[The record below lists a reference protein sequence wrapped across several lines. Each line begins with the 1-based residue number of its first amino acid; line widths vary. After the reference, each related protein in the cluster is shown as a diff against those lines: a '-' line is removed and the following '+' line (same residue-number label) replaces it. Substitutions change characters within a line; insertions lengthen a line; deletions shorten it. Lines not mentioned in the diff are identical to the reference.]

1 MAESSVSPGAKGAH
15 RKALIIDAALT
26 IVGRDGLGQ
35 LSMRSLAAEAGVPL
49 GAIGYYFENKRALIL
64 ETFDAH
70 SRRELERVIGAIASM
85 GRAASPQKLAEVLID
100 FVLDGLRNTQWRL
113 VAEYEY
119 LLEASRMPELA
130 RASTLWQQSLRI
142 AVADAVERLG
152 SHHPGADAQVILAVL
167 VGLEVENLTGKPPS
181 GAQRTD
187 IERTIRHAI
196 DGASA
201 AWSGPAAG
209 DSRGDAAADG

>member
-1 MAESSVSPGAKGAH
+1 
-15 RKALIIDAALT
+15 
-26 IVGRDGLGQ
+26 
-35 LSMRSLAAEAGVPL
+35 
-49 GAIGYYFENKRALIL
+49 
-64 ETFDAH
+64 
-70 SRRELERVIGAIASM
+70 
-85 GRAASPQKLAEVLID
+85 
-100 FVLDGLRNTQWRL
+100 
-113 VAEYEY
+113 
-119 LLEASRMPELA
+119 MPELA